1 MQPVYE
7 KRRPVVKAIQKFWP
21 VALMNN
27 PSFAM
32 QAQHLEDQKALLAL
46 TDVWVVRDVDESRTF
61 TLEFVS

>member
-1 MQPVYE
+1 MTPVYE
-7 KRRPVVKAIQKFWP
+7 KRRAIVKGINKFWP

-32 QAQHLEDQKALLAL
+32 QAQHLEDQKALLSL
-46 TDVWVVRDVDESRTF
+46 SDVWVVRDVDESRTF

>member
-1 MQPVYE
+1 MVPVYE
-7 KRRPVVKAIQKFWP
+7 KRRAVLKAINKFWP

>member
-1 MQPVYE
+1 M
-7 KRRPVVKAIQKFWP
+7 VKSIEKFWP